1 MVVVVAITVYD
12 SDPAVPHLD
21 DAVVAVDNEQVDDT
35 TEQDMVP
42 MVRLLGVRVDE
53 YKESLRVVFRFWC
66 SKPKGF
72 ESISAAALN
81 EIVGVHSVR
90 CTGY

>member
-1 MVVVVAITVYD
+1 MVVVVAITVYGD

-42 MVRLLGVRVDE
+42 MVLLLGVRVDG
-53 YKESLRVVFRFWC
+53 YRVSSGCVQV
-66 SKPKGF
+66 
-72 ESISAAALN
+72 L
-81 EIVGVHSVR
+81 V
-90 CTGY
+90 

>member
-1 MVVVVAITVYD
+1 MVVVVAITVYGD

-42 MVRLLGVRVDE
+42 MVLLLGVRVDE
-53 YKESLRVVFRFWC
+53 Y
-66 SKPKGF
+66 
-72 ESISAAALN
+72 
-81 EIVGVHSVR
+81 GVSSGCVQVLV
-90 CTGY
+90 